1 MIDRRHFVLGSL
13 LAASGAAAFAVKP
26 GRSGKRLATSDLD
39 ALMPNNVGPWTAGP
53 AEAIILANPDDLG
66 EASYDAIAA
75 RHYRAANAPDVTIL
89 IAYGEAQSYATQ
101 LHRPEFCYPA
111 SGFAIRA
118 QSRTFL
124 PFDPEPLPAQTLIA
138 SRRDR
143 TDEIVYWARIGDS
156 FPQGIWDQR
165 LAIARGAVTA
175 DPQDGMLVRLSTTNQ
190 AEGYGKRALEEFAL
204 RFVAAQDAA
213 ARALLIGRR
222 RANPATD
229 RALRGNTQQQ
239 QSG

>member
-1 MIDRRHFVLGSL
+1 MIDRRHFVLGSML
-13 LAASGAAAFAVKP
+13 VASGAAAFAVKP
-26 GRSGKRLATSDLD
+26 GLSEKRLTASDLD
-39 ALMPNNVGPWTAGP
+39 ALMPDVVGPWAAGP

-75 RHYRAANAPDVTIL
+75 RHYRAPNAPDVTIL

-165 LAIARGAVTA
+165 LAIARGAVTSN
-175 DPQDGMLVRLSTTNQ
+175 PQDGMLVRLSTTNQ
-190 AEGYGKRALEEFAL
+190 SEGYGRRALEEFAL
-204 RFVAAQDAA
+204 QFVAAQDAA

-229 RALRGNTQQQ
+229 RVLPGKTPQQ